1 MNIMRILFTSPA
13 TIQVCDGKWYNNALA
28 SVLPRYKHF
37 ADEIIL
43 ANHVK
48 EMDKPTASPIS
59 KENVHFVKI
68 EKVNSLAHMFGA
80 RRKNRTAIA
89 QALDHVDACICHIP
103 SDGGF
108 EVARQARRR
117 GIPTLMVVIGCP
129 WDALWNYNWKGKF
142 IAPFRWWTM
151 RRTLRHATHAI
162 YVTRRFL
169 QHRYPTSGRS
179 IGCSDVDLPPLDSGL
194 LTRRLEHLEDHTVL
208 RLATLG
214 GLDVSYKGQHKVLRA
229 MARLRDE
236 GIRLEYHVAGP
247 GSPDNLVNLARKLG
261 LEAQFI
267 SHGSLPHKEVFHLLD
282 ETDIYIQP
290 SDVEGL
296 PRALVEAMSRACPAI
311 GTTIGGIPELLPK
324 EALFSRHDIAG
335 LTEAIRSLLP
345 ADARQRAAERNF
357 NVARSYERATLD
369 RQFNDFLH
377 EFITYT
383 QQS

>member
-1 MNIMRILFTSPA
+1 MRILFTSPA
-13 TIQVCDGKWYNNALA
+13 TLQVCGGKWYNNAIA
-28 SVLPRYKHF
+28 SVLPRYKQF

-48 EMDKPTASPIS
+48 EADVPAAAPVPMD
-59 KENVHFVKI
+59 NVQLVKI
-68 EKVNSLAHMFGA
+68 EKVNSLGHMIEA
-80 RRKNRTAIA
+80 KRKNSTAIA
-89 QALDHVDACICHIP
+89 RALDHVDACICHVP

-117 GIPTLMVVIGCP
+117 GIPALMVVIGCP
-129 WDALWNYNWKGKF
+129 WDALWNYSWKGKLV
-142 IAPFRWWTM
+142 APFRWWAM

-162 YVTRRFL
+162 YVTHSFL
-169 QHRYPTSGRS
+169 QHRYPTSGRA
-179 IGCSDVDLPPLDSGL
+179 IGCSDVDLPALDVAL
-194 LTRRLEHLEDHTVL
+194 LDRRLEHLEDHTVL

-214 GLDVSYKGQHKVLRA
+214 GLDVTYKGQHKVLRA
-229 MARLRDE
+229 IARLRDE
-236 GIRLEYHVAGP
+236 GIRLEYHVAGA
-247 GSPDNLVNLARKLG
+247 GSPDKLVSLAEELG
-261 LEAQFI
+261 LRDQFF
-267 SHGSLPHKEVFHLLD
+267 SHGSLPHTEVFHLLD

-311 GTTIGGIPELLPK
+311 GTTVGGIPELLPP
-324 EALFSRHDIAG
+324 EVLFARHDVDG
-335 LTEAIRSLLP
+335 LVAAIRSLLP
-345 ADARQRAAERNF
+345 KEARQRAAERNF

-377 EFITYT
+377 EFITYA